1 MYEIVVEGEDG
12 EKTEWSTDAVNVAV
26 LHEREC
32 LTECIL
38 PFPCVFYVC
47 FLCVFDRNI
56 GSLWGKLLRGQT
68 VLQWCYYLQL
78 C

>member
-38 PFPCVFYVC
+38 PFPCVFSVC
-47 FLCVFDRNI
+47 VQQKYWESV
-56 GSLWGKLLRGQT
+56 G
-68 VLQWCYYLQL
+68 
-78 C
+78 